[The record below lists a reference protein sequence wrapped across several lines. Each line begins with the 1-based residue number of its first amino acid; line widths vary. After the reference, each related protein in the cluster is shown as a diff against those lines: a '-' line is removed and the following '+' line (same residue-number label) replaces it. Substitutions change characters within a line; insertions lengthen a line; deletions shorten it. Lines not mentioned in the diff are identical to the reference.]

1 VRLDAAYDGYPE
13 EPGPLYL
20 LNRKTLSLTAVV
32 DSSGTPVTV
41 RPTLRSGFWRRVRV
55 QFAVG
60 QAF

>member
-1 VRLDAAYDGYPE
+1 VRLDAAYNGYPE

-20 LNRKTLSLTAVV
+20 LNQTTGSLTAVT
-32 DSSGTPVTV
+32 DSSGNQKIV
-41 RPTLRSGFWRRVRV
+41 RPALPGGFWRRMVV